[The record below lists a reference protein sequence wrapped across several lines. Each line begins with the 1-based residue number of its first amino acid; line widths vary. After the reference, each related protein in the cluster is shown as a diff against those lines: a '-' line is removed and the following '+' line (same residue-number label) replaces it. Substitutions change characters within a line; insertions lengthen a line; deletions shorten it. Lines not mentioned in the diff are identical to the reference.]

1 MIRKSTIKARRKEKE
16 RENRTRKIKKMA
28 WREGKAEEMKER
40 AP

>member
-1 MIRKSTIKARRKEKE
+1 MLKATRTEKGKEK
-16 RENRTRKIKKMA
+16 RIRKIKKMA